1 MLITGETGRK
11 YTGTLY
17 YGPNVAVNLNCSKK
31 KKIKSIEKKLHW
43 ARRNLKIKPFL
54 KPVEY

>member
-31 KKIKSIEKKLHW
+31 KKIKSIEKKLH
-43 ARRNLKIKPFL
+43 
-54 KPVEY
+54 